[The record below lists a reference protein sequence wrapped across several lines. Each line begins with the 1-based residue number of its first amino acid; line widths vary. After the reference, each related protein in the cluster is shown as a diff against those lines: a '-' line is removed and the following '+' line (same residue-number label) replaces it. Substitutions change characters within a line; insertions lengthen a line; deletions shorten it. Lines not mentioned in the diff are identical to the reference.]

1 MISYSVDLYERFSI
15 PRPAGENVGG
25 RLDVLIPRKRANSL
39 APGLLVLPGGA
50 YHGIAEHEG
59 APVAME
65 FMRYGYHG
73 YVLTYSV
80 APQFYPTQLLEAAMA
95 MLYIR
100 ETAKEF
106 GTDPQHVA
114 AVGFS
119 AGGHLCAT
127 LASVAT
133 NRDVRAILGDRTDDA
148 APNAV
153 ILSYG
158 VVSYDGGKTHM
169 GTFKNISGNNPDRFE
184 ELDPVR
190 MLTPTSA
197 PAFLWHTRRD
207 QGVPFRNSVNYAL
220 ACDELGIPCELHIY
234 DHGCHGISL
243 ANPATAGKNAEESA
257 ATWPELAEKWLRNM
271 LGFALQL

>member
-1 MISYSVDLYERFSI
+1 MAGPKHGPGPGPGRG
-15 PRPAGENVGG
+15 PGGPAPQKPKNVGRTIA
-25 RLDVLIPRKRANSL
+25 RLGGYVAKNKLS
-39 APGLLVLPGGA
+39 LVL
-50 YHGIAEHEG
+50 
-59 APVAME
+59 
-65 FMRYGYHG
+65 
-73 YVLTYSV
+73 VL
-80 APQFYPTQLLEAAMA
+80 
-95 MLYIR
+95 
-100 ETAKEF
+100 
-106 GTDPQHVA
+106 
-114 AVGFS
+114 
-119 AGGHLCAT
+119 LCL